1 MPNLH
6 FMKSAKITFL
16 LITILFLA
24 SCGPSKT
31 VSLSVIRPAQITF
44 PSEAQTIL
52 LVDRTKFKSG
62 ALNIIE
68 GILTGELPTDDRV
81 AVQEAMNTLRNTLTN
96 SPRFNVKVFP
106 ERLEG
111 NSITSAFPDPLP
123 WEKIDSICSAEQ
135 ADIVVCME
143 VFDTD
148 WIVTRGTR
156 IKKKS
161 VVEGKNTR
169 EVEYTEYY
177 AQGVGNI
184 DFGIRA
190 YYPKD
195 RTIVDQQMLSDT
207 HTWEGAGESPAD
219 AINILISKSAAN
231 KYLAKQIGDDY
242 AYKISPMPVQIKRSF
257 YGKCKNVEELNTGS
271 RLADVGKWTEA
282 IDEWKTGLSKSYKE
296 KYKGRLA
303 YNIAIG
309 YEVLGQYGTAVNWAQ
324 DSYTK
329 YDNKEGRE
337 YVRYLQ
343 QRIDEE
349 NDLKLQMNK

>member
-1 MPNLH
+1 MTNLH

-16 LITILFLA
+16 LIAIVFLA

-44 PSEAQTIL
+44 PSDAQTIL

-62 ALNIIE
+62 ALNVIE

-111 NSITSAFPDPLP
+111 NSITSVFPDPLP
-123 WEKIDSICSAEQ
+123 WEKIDSLCSAEQ

-169 EVEYTEYY
+169 EVEYTEYF

-190 YYPKD
+190 CYPKD

-207 HTWEGAGESPAD
+207 HTW
-219 AINILISKSAAN
+219 
-231 KYLAKQIGDDY
+231 
-242 AYKISPMPVQIKRSF
+242 
-257 YGKCKNVEELNTGS
+257 
-271 RLADVGKWTEA
+271 
-282 IDEWKTGLSKSYKE
+282 
-296 KYKGRLA
+296 
-303 YNIAIG
+303 
-309 YEVLGQYGTAVNWAQ
+309 
-324 DSYTK
+324 
-329 YDNKEGRE
+329 
-337 YVRYLQ
+337 
-343 QRIDEE
+343 
-349 NDLKLQMNK
+349 